1 MEPMETPPKSATV
14 TAPLFEW
21 AWQNASLP
29 VSLGGLGL
37 QMAISYASAAFVG
50 SLSQSNISAAI
61 LNRIPASSS
70 LDMAHSLLAVAAN
83 RLNWSDIK
91 DIDLPIQQQQ
101 FSRAIDQASFDLLLQ
116 DASDTIPRP
125 WHYLPLSV
133 MLVHEW
139 LNVVPCPALGLHL
152 LDWEFC

>member
-1 MEPMETPPKSATV
+1 
-14 TAPLFEW
+14 
-21 AWQNASLP
+21 
-29 VSLGGLGL
+29 
-37 QMAISYASAAFVG
+37 MAISYASAAFVG